1 MNRNIILPII
11 AAVVLLT
18 SSNQASA
25 QLSDDA
31 FAQMRG
37 LAGEWSGTLH
47 VEQGE
52 HLARLGVNAEQALTL
67 NYSVRSGGSSILEE
81 SNSDGIEMLTIY
93 NTQTGDLLTTHYCIL
108 MNKPV
113 GVLDSAT
120 DGVLSFT
127 TDPARSGLEE
137 GKDEYVSWW
146 RIDLEPGNPNQF
158 TYEYGVKK
166 PDLTEWSARAV
177 VTRVN

>member
-25 QLSDDA
+25 QLSGEA

-52 HLARLGVNAEQALTL
+52 HLARLGVTAEQA
-67 NYSVRSGGSSILEE
+67 
-81 SNSDGIEMLTIY
+81 
-93 NTQTGDLLTTHYCIL
+93 
-108 MNKPV
+108 
-113 GVLDSAT
+113 
-120 DGVLSFT
+120 
-127 TDPARSGLEE
+127 
-137 GKDEYVSWW
+137 
-146 RIDLEPGNPNQF
+146 
-158 TYEYGVKK
+158 
-166 PDLTEWSARAV
+166 
-177 VTRVN
+177 